1 MKPSRGPESSEGAIG
16 GWVLEGWVTNRRPR
30 GVMIG
35 SERRLWVL
43 CVWALAAVVAMALGG
58 CVSTPFVRESSAWQ
72 GQTPIRASYFW
83 GTLQAELPPGVRLE
97 RALVAARHEM
107 HRQGHQVTEW
117 SITPQGGRLIA
128 VTPPDAV
135 YSRVHI
141 SGRTDSAGGVLF
153 KIHMDPDSEGSTRL
167 ILDAVLADL
176 GV

>member
-1 MKPSRGPESSEGAIG
+1 M
-16 GWVLEGWVTNRRPR
+16 PR
-30 GVMIG
+30 FGV
-35 SERRLWVL
+35 W
-43 CVWALAAVVAMALGG
+43 CLAALGVLVCSG

-72 GQTPIRASYFW
+72 GRTPIRASYMW
-83 GTLQAELPPGVRLE
+83 GTLQAELPPGIRVE
-97 RALVAARHEM
+97 SALVAARQQM
-107 HRQGHQVTEW
+107 RRQGHQVTEW

-128 VTPPDAV
+128 LAPPDTP

-153 KIHMDPDSEGSTRL
+153 KIHMDPDSEGRTRL